1 MIYYTTKRNYEN
13 KYCNCTTSLHILS
26 HKMLTLF
33 FEEFNVKFGIDNK
46 AMGKIRIEHLGKD
59 ISVTPIEIVMRD
71 QKPDNTSEP
80 NWNIIINLHPTDGTR
95 WVLVLRRG
103 GLYITLI
110 VLVLRLHH
118 YS

>member
-1 MIYYTTKRNYEN
+1 
-13 KYCNCTTSLHILS
+13 
-26 HKMLTLF
+26 
-33 FEEFNVKFGIDNK
+33 
-46 AMGKIRIEHLGKD
+46 
-59 ISVTPIEIVMRD
+59 MRD

-80 NWNIIINLHPTDGTR
+80 NLNIIINLHPTDGTR

-110 VLVLRLHH
+110 VLVLRLHL